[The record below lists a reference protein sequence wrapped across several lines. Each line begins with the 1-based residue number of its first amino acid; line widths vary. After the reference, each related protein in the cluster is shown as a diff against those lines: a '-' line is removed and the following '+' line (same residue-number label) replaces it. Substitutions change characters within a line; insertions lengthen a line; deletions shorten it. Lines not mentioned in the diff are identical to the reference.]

1 MNCDRFLGRLPV
13 AMRITIKRIN
23 VADIYADAS
32 ESTNVLEFK
41 ELISPMVGFPPE
53 QIRLVCEGRVLE
65 NVCQLSQYGV
75 SEQKPVHCLRYV
87 PPPQN
92 QMCVNTPEARAQSGN
107 GADTDAIAEIM
118 NMPMVQRMLSN
129 PDVMRNILRMNPEM
143 NELLD
148 REPEMARLLDD
159 PEILQQSLNAIRN
172 PAMMREMMRQTDRSM
187 SNLETIPGGMDAL
200 RRMHTDF
207 ADPLFNAMQA
217 PSREGTSNSKPDYE
231 QSTESMTAAP
241 LPNPWAAAT
250 SSRSSGNVAGPT
262 AGNPYGTSRPS
273 NPPPAMSPG
282 QIINPFGN
290 MSLPR
295 GAPEGADAFWSMF
308 MPEIPRHDTAVPW
321 FGPPA
326 AGVAPDECRLKVRY
340 GTHTKIVVC
349 KKNVPIAFLK
359 GTVEPLIQ
367 VRREHIRLV
376 QAGRVW
382 EDDKRVEFYSPQND
396 SEVFA
401 LKYIPNGESDLGPPS
416 PTVPV
421 QPGYELQFT
430 NQLLVLQDMGFVDR
444 QVCIQT
450 LLSCDGDVNRA
461 LDILLFGQ
469 ERAA

>member
-1 MNCDRFLGRLPV
+1 
-13 AMRITIKRIN
+13 
-23 VADIYADAS
+23 
-32 ESTNVLEFK
+32 
-41 ELISPMVGFPPE
+41 
-53 QIRLVCEGRVLE
+53 
-65 NVCQLSQYGV
+65 
-75 SEQKPVHCLRYV
+75 
-87 PPPQN
+87 
-92 QMCVNTPEARAQSGN
+92 
-107 GADTDAIAEIM
+107 
-118 NMPMVQRMLSN
+118 
-129 PDVMRNILRMNPEM
+129 
-143 NELLD
+143 
-148 REPEMARLLDD
+148 
-159 PEILQQSLNAIRN
+159 
-172 PAMMREMMRQTDRSM
+172 
-187 SNLETIPGGMDAL
+187 
-200 RRMHTDF
+200 
-207 ADPLFNAMQA
+207 
-217 PSREGTSNSKPDYE
+217 
-231 QSTESMTAAP
+231 
-241 LPNPWAAAT
+241 
-250 SSRSSGNVAGPT
+250 
-262 AGNPYGTSRPS
+262 
-273 NPPPAMSPG
+273 
-282 QIINPFGN
+282 